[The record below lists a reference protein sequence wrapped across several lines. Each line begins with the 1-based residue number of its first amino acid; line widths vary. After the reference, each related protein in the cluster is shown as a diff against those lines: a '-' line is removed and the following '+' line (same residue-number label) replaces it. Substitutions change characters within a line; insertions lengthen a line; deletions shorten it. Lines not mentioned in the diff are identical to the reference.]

1 MKAAQYG
8 HTAVVEALLGAGAGP
23 DMQEEVRLL
32 YILHHHRIPF

>member
-8 HTAVVEALLGAGAGP
+8 HTAVEALLGAGADP
-23 DMQEEVRLL
+23 DMHEEVRLL